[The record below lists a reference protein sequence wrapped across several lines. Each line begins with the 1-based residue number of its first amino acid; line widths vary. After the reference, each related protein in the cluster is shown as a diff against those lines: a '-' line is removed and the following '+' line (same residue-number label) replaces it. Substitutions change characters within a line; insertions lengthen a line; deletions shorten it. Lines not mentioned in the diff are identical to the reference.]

1 MEEGYS
7 KIESKYYNLQELIEL
22 RHWFHQ
28 NPELSLVEHN
38 TMAKIKEVAANF
50 GVPESSFKVCG
61 KTGWQIDISGKGPA
75 TGTARLIG
83 VRSDH
88 DALPINENN
97 PHLAYSSSKSGVA
110 HMCGH
115 DGHTTSLLGGLALVM
130 GNLDK
135 IPSDRTVRFIF
146 QPAEEGFGGA
156 ELMIGDG
163 VLNGMAEIYGC
174 HNMPR
179 SDLPYKMLVA
189 DREMMSNMQ
198 VVEIKIFGVGGHGSA
213 PEKCNNPIPIAARA
227 YLEILEKLT
236 EYQKNV
242 SGSVRFSL
250 CSFNGG
256 HAFNVIPTTVE
267 ITGTLRDFDPKDEAA
282 MNATIRTVLESI
294 CKETNSTFE
303 YKCKKSSRGPVVNIP
318 ELAQHV
324 RSVGQKL
331 FGTGQISNAGCP
343 VYASE
348 DFADFMDIVPG
359 CLFFMVGHN
368 LPAGYTL
375 HSDRFDF
382 DDNII
387 DDLAKFWFRLIES
400 RLNAD

>member
-1 MEEGYS
+1 MEGAYS
-7 KIESKYYNLQELIEL
+7 QIESKYYNLQELIEL

-28 NPELSLVEHN
+28 HPELSLVEHN
-38 TMAKIKEVAANF
+38 TFAKIKEVGLKF
-50 GVPESSFKVCG
+50 DVPEVAFHVSG
-61 KTGWQIDISGKGPA
+61 KTGWKVDICGTGPASGKPRVIA
-75 TGTARLIG
+75 

-88 DALPINENN
+88 DALPIKENN
-97 PHLAYSSSKSGVA
+97 PHLPYLSKKDGVA

-146 QPAEEGFGGA
+146 QPAEEGFYGA
-156 ELMIGDG
+156 AAMVKAGAMTAVDE
-163 VLNGMAEIYGC
+163 VYGC

-198 VVEIKIFGVGGHGSA
+198 VVEIKIFGIGGHGSA

-227 YLEILEKLT
+227 YLEIIEKLT

-256 HAFNVIPTTVE
+256 HAFNVIPTSVE
-267 ITGTLRDFDPKDEAA
+267 IKGSLRDFDLKDEAA
-282 MNATIRTVLESI
+282 LKAIVGEVLARVTS
-294 CKETNSTFE
+294 ETNSTYE
-303 YKCKKSSRGPVVNIP
+303 LNIHKP
-318 ELAQHV
+318 NYGAVINNPSMVEHV
-324 RSVGQKL
+324 RAVAHKL
-331 FGTGQISNAGCP
+331 LGPENVSNEGTP

-348 DFADFMDIVPG
+348 DFSDFLAVVPG

-375 HSDRFDF
+375 HSDKFDF